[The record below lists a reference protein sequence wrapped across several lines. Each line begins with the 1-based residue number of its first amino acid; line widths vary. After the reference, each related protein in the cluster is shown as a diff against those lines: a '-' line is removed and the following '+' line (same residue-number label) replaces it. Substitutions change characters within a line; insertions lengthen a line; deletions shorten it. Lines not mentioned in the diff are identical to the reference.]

1 VAFGSV
7 AVSMLWH
14 VYGFKCQS
22 VLCLAHIVSC
32 LVWEAVGVKN
42 TVTSED
48 GKVLWHVRFLPDHLY
63 DYKAKMDSTDIQDPH
78 A

>member
-1 VAFGSV
+1 MCM
-7 AVSMLWH
+7 VSSAPQ
-14 VYGFKCQS
+14 CQS

-63 DYKAKMDSTDIQDPH
+63 DSIAKMDSTDIQDPH